1 MFRDQTINFLQAA
14 VAFLLLTN
22 VVSAAATTWAIRAV
36 KAVVLSEPGTNKIA
50 RRLDAML
57 LRSK

>member
-22 VVSAAATTWAIRAV
+22 VVSAAATTWV